1 MTAII
6 IKKARLYRPTRV
18 ATFSLR
24 VSQMMMN
31 IKIIDNKL
39 KIAKAILPALL
50 HYAIRYSLDAT
61 QKPRFQGSQSS

>member
-1 MTAII
+1 
-6 IKKARLYRPTRV
+6 
-18 ATFSLR
+18 
-24 VSQMMMN
+24 MMMN

-50 HYAIRYSLDAT
+50 HYAIRYTLDGT